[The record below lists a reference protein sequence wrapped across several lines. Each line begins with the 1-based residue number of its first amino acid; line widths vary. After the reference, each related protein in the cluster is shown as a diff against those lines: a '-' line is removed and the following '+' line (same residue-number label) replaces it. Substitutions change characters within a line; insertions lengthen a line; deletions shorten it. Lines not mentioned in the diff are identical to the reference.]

1 MTTVVLDAGGL
12 PDSEDTVAIA
22 FRGWMK
28 STLIH
33 MREVGR
39 FESLP
44 ADQFMVGAGGPG
56 PQPGLNL
63 WWRSEIFNLRI
74 KGLVTLSLPTIL

>member
-1 MTTVVLDAGGL
+1 M
-12 PDSEDTVAIA
+12 AIA
-22 FRGWMK
+22 FRDWMK

-44 ADQFMVGAGGPG
+44 ADQVMVGACEPG
-56 PQPGLNL
+56 PQPGLSV
-63 WWRSEIFNLRI
+63 W
-74 KGLVTLSLPTIL
+74 